1 MSLTPVSVLLAIACV
16 ACSSRPALSQAS
28 PVGELLWLA
37 GCWERN
43 VDAVV
48 IEEQWLRPRGGTLL
62 GVSRTIRDELLV
74 GFEFMRIH
82 SRGDTLVFSAQPSG
96 EESTDFK
103 TLTVGNREV
112 AFENLDH
119 DFPQR
124 IRYRAVGRDS
134 LYASIEGMRD
144 GAMRRVDFSYARASC
159 ASGG

>member
-1 MSLTPVSVLLAIACV
+1 MSPNPVSVLLAIACV
-16 ACSSRPALSQAS
+16 ACSSRPVFSQAS
-28 PVGELLWLA
+28 PVEELHWFA

-43 VDAVV
+43 VDALV
-48 IEEQWLRPRGGTLL
+48 IEEQWLRPRAGTLL
-62 GVSRTIRDELLV
+62 GVSRTIRGESLV

-96 EESTDFK
+96 QEPVEFK
-103 TLTVGNREV
+103 TLTAGDREV

-124 IRYRAVGRDS
+124 VRYRAGGRDS
-134 LYASIEGMRD
+134 LYASIEGTRA
-144 GAMRRVDFSYARASC
+144 GVMRRVDFPYARVSC